1 MLSSFLA
8 RVLCLALGLALT
20 VVGVTLLIQLRF
32 PHAGWAPAP
41 FVGVDYCFGAGI
53 FLVVNALFRTSSLL
67 RVAAFVAAT
76 CTVGLLFGAFG
87 PRFLFWLVAIPS
99 AGAVAATISLPWPV
113 ADHPLTEA
121 GSPAGHPDRDASRTH
136 KTV

>member
-1 MLSSFLA
+1 MASFLG
-8 RVLCLALGLALT
+8 RFLYLAVGLALT
-20 VVGVTLLIQLRF
+20 VVVGTLLIQTRF

-41 FVGVDYCFGAGI
+41 FVGVDYSFGAGI
-53 FLVVNALFRTSSLL
+53 FLVVNALFRTKSLL

-87 PRFLFWLVAIPS
+87 ARFLFWLVAIPS
-99 AGAVAATISLPWPV
+99 AGAVAATIWLPWPV

-121 GSPAGHPDRDASRTH
+121 GSPAGHPDRHSARTH